1 MEVTPKSYSGKERR
15 LLPIGRRSN
24 DGQCV
29 QHDFIQEVTKA
40 RRRMIDE
47 AIGEL
52 KMDIR
57 GLMSWKVFTFL
68 AMFSVMV
75 VGSGFGFFGVK
86 IDKLDDQQVKATKEI
101 TKSLTDIV
109 TSQAVMLSKF
119 GEIETRTKTLEDRQ
133 NVLRDASIKH
143 LTDEHKK

>member
-1 MEVTPKSYSGKERR
+1 
-15 LLPIGRRSN
+15 
-24 DGQCV
+24 
-29 QHDFIQEVTKA
+29 
-40 RRRMIDE
+40 
-47 AIGEL
+47 
-52 KMDIR
+52 MDIR

-68 AMFSVMV
+68 ATFAVLV
-75 VGSGFGFFGVK
+75 VGSGFGFFGMK
-86 IDKLDDQQVKATKEI
+86 IDKLDEQQAKATKEI

-119 GEIETRTKTLEDRQ
+119 GEIENRAKILEERQ